1 MGDVTQSAALARLE
15 PILADPTRAGLF
27 CDFDGTLSEI
37 IDQPDLARPTDGSA
51 AMLEDLARTIGLVGV
66 LSGRPVAFLEAFFP
80 GAVLLA
86 GLYGLETVTAGVRRD
101 HPLGGAWRE
110 VIDDVAASSIA
121 HGPVGMHVEEKGLS
135 LTLHFR
141 THPELEAEVRAF
153 AEKQAARS
161 GLQVRGARMSY
172 ELHPPIA
179 VDKGTALLEL
189 SKDLSTVCFI
199 GDDVG
204 DLPAFDALDDLAA
217 RSVSVV
223 RVAVRSTEESSELVE
238 RADILVDGPPG
249 VHALLAGLRDALE
262 PDLT

>member
-15 PILADPTRAGLF
+15 PILVDPGRAGLF

-37 IDQPDLARPTDGSA
+37 IDQPDLARPAEGSA
-51 AMLEDLARTIGLVGV
+51 ALLGDLARSIGLVGV
-66 LSGRPVAFLEAFFP
+66 LSGRPVEFLRSFFP
-80 GAVLLA
+80 DAVLLA
-86 GLYGLETVTAGVRRD
+86 GLYGLETVTEGVRRD

-110 VIDDVAASSIA
+110 VIDDVASSSIA
-121 HGPVGMHVEEKGLS
+121 HGPPGMHVEEKGLS

-141 THPELEAEVRAF
+141 THPELEPDVRAF
-153 AEKQAARS
+153 AEKQGARS
-161 GLQVRGARMSY
+161 GLQVRNARMSY

-204 DLPAFDALDDLAA
+204 DLPAFDALDELAA
-217 RSVSVV
+217 RSVSVI
-223 RVAVRSTEESSELVE
+223 RVAVRSSEESSELIG
-238 RADILVDGPPG
+238 RADVLVDGPRG
-249 VHALLAGLRDALE
+249 VRALLEELRDAL
-262 PDLT
+262 PPAG